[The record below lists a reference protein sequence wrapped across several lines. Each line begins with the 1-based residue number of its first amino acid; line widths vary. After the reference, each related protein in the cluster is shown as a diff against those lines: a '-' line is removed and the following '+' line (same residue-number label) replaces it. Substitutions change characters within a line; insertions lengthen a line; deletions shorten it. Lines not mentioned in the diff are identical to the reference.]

1 MELKVGMYVRT
12 NLGNIGKIV
21 KEYTH
26 QNYIVSYPEP
36 QEWVLDTG
44 YVLNEALMYNN
55 EDIIKASYNII
66 DLIAVGDYVN
76 GGKVID
82 IVGNDV
88 FVSNF
93 YEEQCIEYIRSKDIK
108 SIVTSQ
114 QFESMSYKVGG

>member
-21 KEYTH
+21 EEYTH
-26 QNYIVSYPEP
+26 QNYKVSYPEP

-66 DLIAVGDYVN
+66 DLIEVGDYVN
-76 GGKVID
+76 GEKVEEIILDNKMQRIKTTECSTYFKED
-82 IVGNDV
+82 I
-88 FVSNF
+88 
-93 YEEQCIEYIRSKDIK
+93 Y
-108 SIVTSQ
+108 SIVTRE
-114 QFESMSYKVGG
+114 QFEQMQYKVGD